1 MLQARTAKDRRS
13 TDRKAVLVVEDDAA
27 SRRMF
32 RTALE
37 LAGFVVREAPNGY
50 EAIHSVERDP
60 PDLIVLDLLLP
71 GLGGLGV
78 QQEIAERA
86 ATKLIPIVI
95 VTGSTREL
103 DHLAVACVL
112 RKPVDPDA
120 LVETVRK
127 CLDEPGPSQ
136 TG

>member
-1 MLQARTAKDRRS
+1 MN
-13 TDRKAVLVVEDDAA
+13 DRKAVLVVEDDPAL
-27 SRRMF
+27 RRLF
-32 RTALE
+32 ATALS

-50 EAIHSVERDP
+50 EAIHSVERNP

-71 GLGGLGV
+71 GFGGLSV
-78 QQEIAERA
+78 QREITERA
-86 ATKLIPIVI
+86 GTRLIPIVI

-103 DHLAVACVL
+103 DHLAVAGVL

-127 CLDEPGPSQ
+127 CLEG
-136 TG
+136 

>member
-1 MLQARTAKDRRS
+1 MRQGAKDRRVS
-13 TDRKAVLVVEDDAA
+13 DRKAILVVEDDAA

-37 LAGFVVREAPNGY
+37 LAGFEVREAPNGY
-50 EAIHSVERDP
+50 EALHSVERDP
-60 PDLIVLDLLLP
+60 PAVIVLDLLLP

-86 ATKLIPIVI
+86 ATKAIPIVI
-95 VTGSTREL
+95 VTGSAREL

-127 CLDEPGPSQ
+127 CLSPDPPQ

>member
-1 MLQARTAKDRRS
+1 V
-13 TDRKAVLVVEDDAA
+13 TDRKAVLVVEDDSA

-32 RTALE
+32 ATALT
-37 LAGFVVREAPNGY
+37 LAGFDVREAPNGY
-50 EAIHSVERDP
+50 EAIHSVERNP

-71 GLGGLGV
+71 GFGGLAV

-86 ATKLIPIVI
+86 RTRLIPIVI

-103 DHLAVACVL
+103 GHLAVASVL

-127 CLDEPGPSQ
+127 CLEA
-136 TG
+136 